1 MSTPL
6 APDAA
11 GQPADIEL
19 RTPADSAYLS
29 VLRTTAAGLA
39 ARLDFTL
46 DDIEDLRIA
55 VGEAGAMLLPQAEVG
70 SRLEAGFTMSPGQL
84 TVEMTVTAPEPVA
97 PARDDF
103 AWQVL
108 TALTSEV
115 DASVSDS
122 TLTLVLTRRAST
134 AG

>member
-1 MSTPL
+1 MSTPP
-6 APDAA
+6 AP

-55 VGEAGAMLLPQAEVG
+55 VGEAGAMLLPQARRG
-70 SRLEAGFTMSPGQL
+70 GRLDSHFRMSPGQL
-84 TVEMTVTAPEPVA
+84 TIEMSIDSDAPVEPP
-97 PARDDF
+97 RDDF

-115 DASVSDS
+115 DARSTDS
-122 TLTLVLTRRAST
+122 QLILVLTRRAST

>member
-1 MSTPL
+1 MSTSSHG
-6 APDAA
+6 D
-11 GQPADIEL
+11 QPADIEL
-19 RTPADSAYLS
+19 RTPADSAFLS

-55 VGEAGAMLLPQAEVG
+55 VGEAGAMLLPQASAA
-70 SRLEAGFTMSPGQL
+70 SRLHSLFHMSRGQL
-84 TVEMTVTAPEPVA
+84 TIEMSVQADEPVA
-97 PARDDF
+97 PSRDDF

-115 DASVSDS
+115 DAHVDD
-122 TLTLVLTRRAST
+122 TTVTLVLTRRAPA